1 MQNIKLHEATKQFN
15 ITNKLAMFYLEKND
29 VPVKSHSSAITMEQ
43 LELLRSFSQD
53 PGKIKAT
60 KKEYEK
66 FLKEKK
72 KKPAKEAEKTE
83 VVETAKVVETTEIE
97 KIIETDEPEETI
109 KKDPVVIQK
118 EEKPETPPV
127 VVAKVVEEKKKP
139 EPVKIV
145 KPVPEKTVKKI
156 EEKVVEPV
164 KKVVPPGK
172 PAPTIMKPGKK
183 LPERRTTM
191 ADIRKRRNIRRGRHD
206 HRGRGEK
213 RVPEVST
220 VPKKEADLSSVPEMI
235 QTSDFITLKELGE
248 KLNIKLKFIED
259 KMRSSGLEFH
269 LNQFLNEDEIK
280 SICSEFNVEVN
291 IVGYEEE
298 VFSGLL
304 DRKNPENTPR
314 SPVVTVMGHVD
325 HGKTTLLDTL
335 RNTRV
340 VEREAGGITQKIGA
354 YKLKTKK
361 GDIVFIDTPGH
372 EAFTNLRA
380 RGAKVTDIVVLVV
393 AANDGVKPQT
403 IEAINHA
410 KAAGVPLIVAI
421 NKIDLDGADANKV
434 KQELTTHNVVVE
446 DWGGDVV
453 SVDIS
458 AKNNTNLDSFLEMVS
473 LVADMLELKSYKSVP
488 GWGTVIEARLDPKL
502 GPVGTVLV
510 QEGLI
515 KRGDFFISGNST
527 GKIRSLFNDA
537 GKTLNEAV
545 SPSPAEVTGF
555 EVVPEA
561 GERFQVVED
570 ISKAKKVI
578 ELRKQFVKET
588 KRDEVEAD
596 KKLSLQNLFQKM
608 DEKLIKEFPIV
619 LKTDNF
625 GSGEILVD
633 ILMKMG
639 VKELK
644 VNVVHKSIGNI
655 TDSDVLLAATSG
667 AVILGFN
674 VKAPQKVLVSA
685 KREGVEIKLY
695 SVIYHLMEELE
706 KAVKGE
712 IDPVFIES
720 QIGKIEVLQ
729 KFKISKLGNIAG
741 CIVKEGKITNK
752 SLLKVMRGDDLVF
765 EGEIETL
772 KRVKDEVK
780 EVNAGTECGIK
791 LKNFNSIEIGDIIE
805 VYELKQQ

>member
-15 ITNKLAMFYLEKND
+15 ITNKLAMFFLEKHD
-29 VPVKSHSSAITMEQ
+29 VPVKSHSSAISMEQ

-53 PGKIKAT
+53 PAKIKDIT
-60 KKEYEK
+60 KEYEK
-66 FLKEKK
+66 FLKAKK
-72 KKPAKEAEKTE
+72 KKPVKEAETVKT
-83 VVETAKVVETTEIE
+83 
-97 KIIETDEPEETI
+97 
-109 KKDPVVIQK
+109 
-118 EEKPETPPV
+118 EEKPEKEPEKIEIEEKIETPPV
-127 VVAKVVEEKKKP
+127 VIEKVVEVKKEP
-139 EPVKIV
+139 EPVKVVEPEPVKVV
-145 KPVPEKTVKKI
+145 KPVPEKPVKKI
-156 EEKVVEPV
+156 EEKIVEPV
-164 KKVVPPGK
+164 KKVIPQKK
-172 PAPTIMKPGKK
+172 PAPPIQRPGKK

-191 ADIRKRRNIRRGRHD
+191 ADVRKRRNFRHGRHD

-259 KMRSSGLEFH
+259 KMRDLGVEFH
-269 LNQFLNEDEIK
+269 LNQFLNEEEIR
-280 SICSEFNVEVN
+280 SICSEFNVNVN

-298 VFSGLL
+298 VFSSLL
-304 DRKNPENTPR
+304 ERKNPENSPR
-314 SPVVTVMGHVD
+314 PPVVTVMGHVD

-335 RNTRV
+335 RKTRV

-354 YKLKTKK
+354 YKLKTNK

-410 KAAGVPLIVAI
+410 KAAGVPLIIAI
-421 NKIDLDGADANKV
+421 NKIDLDGADSNKV

-473 LVADMLELKSYKSVP
+473 LVADMLELKSYKDVP

-510 QEGLI
+510 QEGQI

-527 GKIRSLFNDA
+527 GKIRSLFDDA

-545 SPSPAEVTGF
+545 SPAPVEVMGF
-555 EVVPEA
+555 EVVPES

-695 SVIYHLMEELE
+695 SVIYHLMEEFE
-706 KAVKGE
+706 KAIKGE
-712 IDPVFIES
+712 IDPVYIES

-741 CIVKEGKITNK
+741 CIVREGKITNK

>member
-15 ITNKLAMFYLEKND
+15 ITNKLAMFFLEKHE
-29 VPVKSHSSAITMEQ
+29 VPVKSHSSAISMEQ
-43 LELLRSFSQD
+43 LELLRSFSKD
-53 PGKIKAT
+53 PGKIKDT
-60 KKEYEK
+60 TKEYEK

-72 KKPAKEAEKTE
+72 KKPAKEVKKAEVEKTPE
-83 VVETAKVVETTEIE
+83 VVEKTDIAEAE
-97 KIIETDEPEETI
+97 KKIKEEPVIIEEEKKPEAP
-109 KKDPVVIQK
+109 PVVI
-118 EEKPETPPV
+118 E
-127 VVAKVVEEKKKP
+127 KVVEEKKKP
-139 EPVKIV
+139 EPVKVVAPVPEKPVEKREEKIV
-145 KPVPEKTVKKI
+145 KPV
-156 EEKVVEPV
+156 EKVVAQP
-164 KKVVPPGK
+164 K
-172 PAPTIMKPGKK
+172 PAPTVHKAGKK
-183 LPERRTTM
+183 LPERRTTI
-191 ADIRKRRNIRRGRHD
+191 ADLRRRRPSRHGRRD

-220 VPKKEADLSSVPEMI
+220 VPKKEADLSAVPEMI
-235 QTSDFITLKELGE
+235 QTSNFITLKELGE

-259 KMRSSGLEFH
+259 KMMESGVEFH
-269 LNQFLNEDEIK
+269 LNQFLNEEEIK

-298 VFSGLL
+298 VFSDLL
-304 DRKNPENTPR
+304 R
-314 SPVVTVMGHVD
+314 SKKHEMTTRPPVVTVMGHVD

-335 RNTRV
+335 RKTRV
-340 VEREAGGITQKIGA
+340 VDREAGGITQKIGA

-410 KAAGVPLIVAI
+410 KAAGAPLIVAI

-434 KQELTTHNVVVE
+434 KQELTTHNIVVE

-473 LVADMLELKSYKSVP
+473 LVADMLELKSYKDVS

-510 QEGLI
+510 QEGRI

-527 GKIRSLFNDA
+527 GKIRSLFDDA

-545 SPSPAEVTGF
+545 SPAPVEVMGF

-561 GERFQVVED
+561 GERFQIVED
-570 ISKAKKVI
+570 ISKANKVI
-578 ELRKQFVKET
+578 ELRKQFNKET

-685 KREGVEIKLY
+685 KREGIEIKLY
-695 SVIYHLMEELE
+695 SVIYHLIEELE
-706 KAVKGE
+706 KAIKGE

-741 CIVKEGKITNK
+741 CIVREGKITNK

-791 LKNFNSIEIGDIIE
+791 LKNFNTIEIGDFIE

>member
-15 ITNKLAMFYLEKND
+15 IPNKLAMFFLDKHD
-29 VPVKSHSSAITMEQ
+29 VPVKSHSSAISMEQ

-53 PGKIKAT
+53 PAKIKDVT
-60 KKEYEK
+60 KEYEK

-72 KKPAKEAEKTE
+72 KKPAKEAETVKT
-83 VVETAKVVETTEIE
+83 
-97 KIIETDEPEETI
+97 
-109 KKDPVVIQK
+109 
-118 EEKPETPPV
+118 EEKPEKEPEKIEAEEKEEAPPV
-127 VVAKVVEEKKKP
+127 VIEKVVEEKKEPEPVKVVKP
-139 EPVKIV
+139 EPVKV
-145 KPVPEKTVKKI
+145 VGPVPAKSEKKI
-156 EEKVVEPV
+156 EEKKVEPV
-164 KKVVPPGK
+164 KKVIPQEK
-172 PAPTIMKPGKK
+172 PAKTILRPGKK

-191 ADIRKRRNIRRGRHD
+191 ADVRKRRNSRHGRYD

-213 RVPEVST
+213 RIPEVST

-235 QTSDFITLKELGE
+235 QTSNFITLKELGE

-259 KMRSSGLEFH
+259 KMRESGVEFH
-269 LNQFLNEDEIK
+269 LNQFLNEEEIR

-304 DRKNPENTPR
+304 ERKNPENTPR

-335 RNTRV
+335 RKTRV

-354 YKLKTKK
+354 YKLKTEK
-361 GDIVFIDTPGH
+361 GHIVFIDTPGH

-421 NKIDLDGADANKV
+421 NKIDLDGADPNKV
-434 KQELTTHNVVVE
+434 KQELTTHNIVVE

-473 LVADMLELKSYKSVP
+473 LVADMLELKSYKDVP

-510 QEGLI
+510 QEGQI

-527 GKIRSLFNDA
+527 GKIRSLFDDA
-537 GKTLNEAV
+537 GKTLNDAV
-545 SPSPAEVTGF
+545 SPAPVEVMGF

-706 KAVKGE
+706 KAIKGE

-720 QIGKIEVLQ
+720 QIGEIEVLQ

-741 CIVKEGKITNK
+741 CIVREGKITNK

-772 KRVKDEVK
+772 KRIKDEVK

-791 LKNFNSIEIGDIIE
+791 LKNFNSIEVGDIIE